1 MPIFRKEYIGGQG
14 YIRGYSAIPSD
25 NPMDDSRKLIEVDN
39 FIINTFEIQNTIIK
53 REEYINKIG
62 LWHSIAHDKAID
74 ENFVADL
81 KLKIEKKYSNF
92 KE

>member
-1 MPIFRKEYIGGQG
+1 MSESKIITVNIYGQD
-14 YIRGYSAIPSD
+14 YMLKSEAD
-25 NPMDDSRKLIEVDN
+25 
-39 FIINTFEIQNTIIK
+39 
-53 REEYINKIG
+53 EEYINKIG